1 MPGHPEQQHSGPPSE
16 GLDFVRNLIDDMA
29 IGLGLPLAIRHAEC
43 VPIVTEEDIGGMA
56 RVRQGQQSVVAG
68 GGEALEFSYIVGG
81 DAQGN
86 ALGEDAHVIAE
97 NSNACTGGAWVSQG
111 GAVSEVVGG
120 RWIEGPKEGEELPV
134 FHISLA

>member
-1 MPGHPEQQHSGPPSE
+1 MNQCFFPAHPDPVPGGVVGQPVPPS
-16 GLDFVRNLIDDMA
+16 RNDKGDGGTGWKEAL
-29 IGLGLPLAIRHAEC
+29 
-43 VPIVTEEDIGGMA
+43 GGMA

-86 ALGEDAHVIAE
+86 ALGENAHVIAE

-120 RWIEGPKEGEELPV
+120 RLIEGPKEGEELPV

>member
-29 IGLGLPLAIRHAEC
+29 IGLGLPLAIRHVEC

-56 RVRQGQQSVVAG
+56 RVRQGQQTVVAG
-68 GGEALEFSYIVGG
+68 GGEALEFSYVVGG

-120 RWIEGPKEGEELPV
+120 
-134 FHISLA
+134 

>member
-1 MPGHPEQQHSGPPSE
+1 MA
-16 GLDFVRNLIDDMA
+16 LFTVRRTCEDSRA
-29 IGLGLPLAIRHAEC
+29 CSQAAE
-43 VPIVTEEDIGGMA
+43 I
-56 RVRQGQQSVVAG
+56 
-68 GGEALEFSYIVGG
+68 EFSYVVGG

-120 RWIEGPKEGEELPV
+120 RLIEGPKEGEELPV